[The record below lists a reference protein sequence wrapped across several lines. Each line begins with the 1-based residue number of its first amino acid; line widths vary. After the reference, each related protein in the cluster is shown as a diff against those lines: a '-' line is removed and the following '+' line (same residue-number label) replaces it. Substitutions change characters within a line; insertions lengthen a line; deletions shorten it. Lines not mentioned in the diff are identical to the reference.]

1 MPDDMPLLVR
11 ISATDWVDGGWD
23 LAQSVELARRLC
35 GVGVDLMDISSGGI
49 VPKATI
55 PVGKGYQVP
64 FAAEI
69 RKQTGMPTGAVG
81 LITDPLEANEI
92 VTSGSA
98 DLVFIAR
105 EMLRE
110 PYWALKA
117 QAALHQEPS
126 WPIPYG
132 YAVRRRAR

>member
-1 MPDDMPLLVR
+1 LAKVLKPL
-11 ISATDWVDGGWD
+11 S
-23 LAQSVELARRLC
+23 
-35 GVGVDLMDISSGGI
+35 VDLIDVSSGAL

-55 PVGKGYQVP
+55 PVGRNYQVP

-69 RKQTGMPTGAVG
+69 RKQANIATSAVG
-81 LITDPLEANEI
+81 LITEPAQASEI
-92 VTSGSA
+92 ITSGAA
-98 DLVFIAR
+98 DLVMLAR

-117 QAALHQEPS
+117 QQELNQEPS

-132 YAVRRRAR
+132 YAVMRRKR